1 MDTEDRIRTLSNKE
15 KVFRLLR
22 QKGVVTNTE
31 IRAVGG
37 ARGMARVFELK
48 QELGADVIQVR
59 KLRGSTWEIRYQQ
72 APLGRSAET
81 PAAPPGL
88 LFERHPGPFQ
98 R

>member
-1 MDTEDRIRTLSNKE
+1 MDTEDRERALSNKE

-22 QKGVVTNTE
+22 EKRVVTNTE

-37 ARGMARVFELK
+37 TRGMARVFELK
-48 QELGADVIQVR
+48 QALGADVIQVR
-59 KLRGSTWEIRYQQ
+59 KLSRATWEIRYQQ

-81 PAAPPGL
+81 PSAPPGF
-88 LFERHPGPFQ
+88 LFDLHRAGWQ